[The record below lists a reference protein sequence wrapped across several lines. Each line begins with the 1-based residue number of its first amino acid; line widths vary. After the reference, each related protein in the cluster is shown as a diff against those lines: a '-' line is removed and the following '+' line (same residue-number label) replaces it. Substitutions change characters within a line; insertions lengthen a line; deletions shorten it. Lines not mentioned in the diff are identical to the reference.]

1 MKSQKSALLSSSS
14 AAVLSILSV
23 SAFSLLS
30 FDAYANCVTSGLTTT
45 CDGNPPNPWT
55 NGIGT
60 GPTDNGRTVEIEN
73 GATIEVGNINAIS
86 VGDNAVIKVFDGAT
100 VINSTILKVGDD
112 AGGKFGTGPNTIEFG
127 SNGTLF
133 VEKGGKVIET
143 GTSEQAET
151 VNIYGAGNT
160 VTNYGLIQAQS
171 SAAIW
176 FEHEVSGARNI
187 INNYG
192 TIEKLGGS
200 GSVIGSSGAAG
211 IDFTNYSG
219 AQVIGDLSFAD
230 GDDNLTFEPH
240 SVVTG
245 NINGGGGANNLYLQ
259 GAAGSSDTLPG
270 ALSNF
275 ATLIKQGEG
284 LWTAA
289 GSLSVFETVTVEN
302 GTLALTGDN
311 HGYTGNVIVKS
322 QGVLEARAQSLP
334 TKAVSNDN
342 VNNVVN
348 DGLLHFKQP
357 DDGTYIGQITGSG
370 MVEKT
375 GNGVL
380 TLSPVAPNGNTYTG
394 GTMVRGGTIAISADN
409 GLGAATGS
417 LTFDSGALKFDKSF
431 DLANTRAITLNAGGG
446 TIDTNGNTISIRQAI
461 TGGGSLTKAGAG
473 VLNLE
478 GANSYTGITSVNA
491 GALYINGNQS
501 AATQTTNVVT
511 GAMIGGVGTLGGI
524 LLVGDG
530 ATLAPG
536 RQGEIPGTLTIN
548 NTLILNNG
556 SILDYNF
563 GQANVV
569 GGALNDHTIVNGNL
583 ILDGTINVKT
593 TPGGSFDPGV
603 YRVISYSG
611 SLTNNG
617 LEIGQVPAT
626 GYYVQ
631 TSVDKQVNLINTSG
645 LTLNYWDGGD
655 ATKKNNGLVDGGA
668 GTWQNSKGNDNWTIS
683 DGSLNAPFS
692 DGSIAIFMG
701 KAGDVTVDNSL
712 GEVRVSGMQF
722 ASEGYVVQDGTITM
736 VTAPSTTIRV
746 GDGTAAGAAF
756 TATINSDLTG
766 DSRLVKT
773 DLGTLVLGGTNS
785 YTGGTSI
792 NGGTLQISADNNL
805 GEATGD
811 LSMNGGTLHTT
822 SDMEVDRVTV
832 LEKLGGTIETD
843 DGTTLNYIA
852 NIDGSG
858 SLTKT
863 GNGTL
868 VLAGTNSYVGGTAI
882 NGGTIEISHD
892 ANLGDV
898 AGPLGINGGTLLTT
912 ADIDMNRTI
921 TIGANDG
928 TIDTSSDTTLTQN
941 GDIDGDGALTKT
953 GDGML
958 VLTGT
963 GTYAGG
969 SIIKEGTL
977 QLGDGGTSGSITG
990 DVTNDG
996 ILAFKRADMF
1006 SFDGVISGN
1015 GDVRQ
1020 LGEGT
1025 TVFTQKSD
1033 YTGSTV
1039 VEAGTLAAGG
1049 ENIFSNTSDFNVS
1062 VDGTLALNDFNQTL
1076 KSLTNAGSIDL
1087 GRNADTTLTV
1097 SGNYTGN
1104 GGIVMIGTVLGDDAS
1119 PTDKLVIS
1127 GDAVGNGVL
1136 AVRNV
1141 GGAGAQ
1147 TSEGIKIVDVG
1158 GASDATFTL
1167 RGDYEFQGKP
1177 AVVGGAYAYQ
1187 LYKNGKS
1194 TPTDGD
1200 WYLRSQLIDPT
1211 EPDNPDNL
1219 NNPDNPPLYQA
1230 GVASYE
1236 TYPQVLLGLNSLPT
1250 LQQRVGNRYWS
1261 GRGNRLIAQ
1270 GADPIGTPYAAP
1282 KEAGITTEGDAVW
1295 GRIEGSHNRMEP
1307 QASISGTTYDE
1318 NILKLQ
1324 AGLDGLFAENEN
1336 GKLIGSMTLQ
1346 YVRGKTKTYSVHG
1359 HGEISTNGY
1368 GFGGTLTWYGDNG
1381 FYLDGQG
1388 QVTWYRSDLDSL
1400 LASTNL
1406 VSGNNG
1412 FGYALS
1418 VEGGKHIAL
1427 GSAWSLTPQ
1436 AQLVY
1441 SNVDFDD
1448 FIDVFGAHVSLDKGD
1463 SLQGRLGLILDHE
1476 NSWQNANGML
1486 NRTHVYGIANL
1497 YYEFLE
1503 GTKVDVAGTSFAS
1516 RNDRV
1521 WGGIGIGGSYNWN
1534 DDKYSIYGEGLVN
1547 TSLNNFADSY
1557 SIKGQLGFRVKW

>member
-1 MKSQKSALLSSSS
+1 ML
-14 AAVLSILSV
+14 V
-23 SAFSLLS
+23 
-30 FDAYANCVTSGLTTT
+30 D
-45 CDGNPPNPWT
+45 
-55 NGIGT
+55 
-60 GPTDNGRTVEIEN
+60 E
-73 GATIEVGNINAIS
+73 
-86 VGDNAVIKVFDGAT
+86 
-100 VINSTILKVGDD
+100 
-112 AGGKFGTGPNTIEFG
+112 
-127 SNGTLF
+127 
-133 VEKGGKVIET
+133 GGKVIET
-143 GTSEQAET
+143 GTSKQAEA
-151 VNIYGAGNT
+151 VNVFGAGNT
-160 VTNYGLIQAQS
+160 VTNRGLIQSVS

-176 FEHEVSGARNI
+176 FEHQVTGTRNV

-211 IDFTNYSG
+211 IDFTNYGG
-219 AQVIGDLSFAD
+219 AKVIGDLSFAD

-245 NINGGGGANNLYLQ
+245 NINGGGGTNNLYLQ
-259 GAAGSSDTLPG
+259 GSAGSEDVLPG

-284 LWTAA
+284 RWTAA

-311 HGYTGNVIVKS
+311 NGYTGNVIVKS
-322 QGVLEARAQSLP
+322 QGVLEAQAKSLP
-334 TKAVSNDN
+334 TKADSNAN
-342 VNNVVN
+342 VKNVVN
-348 DGLLHFKQP
+348 DGILHFEQP

-370 MVEKT
+370 TVEKT

-380 TLSPVAPNGNTYTG
+380 TLAPAAPDGNTYTG
-394 GTMVRGGTIAISADN
+394 GTTIHGGTIAVSADN
-409 GLGAATGS
+409 GLGGPTGS
-417 LTFDSGALKFDKSF
+417 LTFDSGILKLDKSF
-431 DLANTRAITLNAGGG
+431 NLADTRAITLNAGGG
-446 TIDTNGNTISIRQAI
+446 TIDTNGNTTNVFQSI
-461 TGGGSLTKAGAG
+461 TGAGALTKVGAG
-473 VLNLE
+473 VLNLL
-478 GANSYTGITSVNA
+478 GDNTYTGSTAVAAGTLYVN
-491 GALYINGNQS
+491 GDQS
-501 AATQTTNVVT
+501 AATGVVSVQS
-511 GAMIGGVGTLGGI
+511 GATIGGDGTIGGA
-524 LLVGDG
+524 LNVFNA

-536 RQGEIPGTLTIN
+536 RAGGIPGTLTIKN
-548 NTLILNNG
+548 SLNLFDG
-556 SILDYNF
+556 SILEYSL

-569 GGALNDHTIVNGNL
+569 GGALNDHIVVDGNL
-583 ILDGTINVKT
+583 VLGGGTINVET
-593 TPGGSFDPGV
+593 TQGGSFDPGI
-603 YRVISYSG
+603 YRIISYTG
-611 SLTNNG
+611 TLYDNKLKVG
-617 LEIGQVPAT
+617 RIPAT
-626 GYYVQ
+626 NYYVQ
-631 TSVDKQVNLINTSG
+631 TSVAKQVNLVNTSG
-645 LTLNYWDGGD
+645 LTLNYWDGYAGP
-655 ATKKNNGLVDGGA
+655 KNNGVVDGGA
-668 GTWQNSKGNDNWTIS
+668 GTWQNSNGNDNWTTI
-683 DGSLNAPFS
+683 DGTPNAPFS
-692 DGSIAIFMG
+692 DGSFAIFMA
-701 KAGDVTVDNSL
+701 KAGVVTVDKNPAL
-712 GEVRVSGMQF
+712 GDVRVSGIQF
-722 ASEGYVVQDGTITM
+722 ASDGYIVQGGTIRM
-736 VTAPSTTIRV
+736 VTVPSTTIRV
-746 GDGTAAGAAF
+746 GDGTAVGAAF

-766 DSRLVKT
+766 DTRLVKT
-773 DLGTLVLGGTNS
+773 DLGTLVLGGANS

-792 NGGTLQISADNNL
+792 TGGTLQISANKNL
-805 GEATGD
+805 GEAAGD
-811 LSMNGGTLHTT
+811 LSINGGTLHTT
-822 SDMEVDRVTV
+822 ADMEIDRATV
-832 LEKLGGTIETD
+832 LENLGATIETD
-843 DGTTLNYIA
+843 DGTTLNHIA
-852 NIDGSG
+852 NIDGPG

-868 VLAGTNSYVGGTAI
+868 ALAGTNSYAGGTTI
-882 NGGTIEISHD
+882 DGGTIEISHD

-912 ADIDMNRTI
+912 ADIDMGRTI
-921 TIGANDG
+921 TIGVNDG
-928 TIDTSSDTTLTQN
+928 TIDTSSNTTLTQN
-941 GDIDGDGALTKT
+941 GNIDGDGALTKT
-953 GDGML
+953 GDGTL
-958 VLTGT
+958 VLTGS

-990 DVTNDG
+990 DVANDG
-996 ILAFKRADMF
+996 TLAFKHVDMF

-1020 LGEGT
+1020 LGEGI
-1025 TVFTQKSD
+1025 TVFTHKSD

-1049 ENIFSNTSDFNVS
+1049 EDIFSGASDFNVLA
-1062 VDGTLALNDFNQTL
+1062 DGTLALNGFSQTL
-1076 KSLTNAGSIDL
+1076 KSLTNAGNVDL

-1097 SGNYTGN
+1097 EGNYVGTG
-1104 GGIVMIGTVLGDDAS
+1104 GTVMIGTVLGDDTS
-1119 PTDKLVIS
+1119 QTDKLVIA

-1141 GGAGAQ
+1141 GGTGAQ
-1147 TSEGIKIVDVG
+1147 TSEGIKIVEVG

-1200 WYLRSQLIDPT
+1200 WYLRSELIAPVIK
-1211 EPDNPDNL
+1211 
-1219 NNPDNPPLYQA
+1219 PPLYQA
-1230 GVASYE
+1230 GIASYE
-1236 TYPQVLLGLNSLPT
+1236 TYPQALLGLNSLPT

-1307 QASISGTTYDE
+1307 QTSISGTTYDE

-1359 HGEISTNGY
+1359 DGEISTDGY
-1368 GFGGTLTWYGDNG
+1368 GFGGALTWYGDNG

-1406 VSGNNG
+1406 VSGNDG

-1476 NSWQNANGML
+1476 NSWQNTNGML
-1486 NRTHVYGIANL
+1486 NRMHVYGIANL
-1497 YYEFLE
+1497 YYEFLG

-1534 DDKYSIYGEGLVN
+1534 DDKYSIYGESLVN

>member
-30 FDAYANCVTSGLTTT
+30 FDAYADCVTNNLTTT
-45 CDGNPPNPWT
+45 CNTNPPNPWT
-55 NGIGT
+55 SRIGT
-60 GPTDNGRTVEIEN
+60 GRTDNGRTVEVEK
-73 GATIEVGNINAIS
+73 GAIVNVAGTNAIS
-86 VGDNAVIKVFDGAT
+86 IGDNI
-100 VINSTILKVGDD
+100 VINVRDGGTVTNAVTPTSVGL
-112 AGGKFGTGPNTIEFG
+112 FGTGPDTIEFG
-127 SNGTLF
+127 SNGTLL

-143 GTSEQAET
+143 GQSGVT
-151 VNIYGAGNT
+151 VGTRGEAVNVHGPGNII
-160 VTNYGLIQAQS
+160 TNYGLIQSES

-176 FEHEVSGARNI
+176 FQDETTGAKNI
-187 INNYG
+187 IHNYG
-192 TIEKLGGS
+192 TIEKVGGAS
-200 GSVIGSSGAAG
+200 DVIGSTGGAG
-211 IDFTNYSG
+211 IDFTNYGG
-219 AQVIGDLSFAD
+219 AKVIGDLSFAG
-230 GDDNLTFEPH
+230 GDDNLTFEPG

-245 NINGGGGANNLYLQ
+245 NINGGGGTNNLYLQ
-259 GAAGSSDTLPG
+259 GSAGSSDVLPG

-284 LWTAA
+284 LWTAT

-311 HGYTGNVIVKS
+311 HGYTGNVIVKN
-322 QGVLEARAQSLP
+322 QGVLQAQAKSLP
-334 TKAVSNDN
+334 TKADSNAN
-342 VNNVVN
+342 INNVVN
-348 DGLLHFKQP
+348 DGLLHFEQP

-370 MVEKT
+370 AVEKT
-375 GNGVL
+375 GNGIL
-380 TLSPVAPNGNTYTG
+380 TLAPVAPDGNTYTG
-394 GTMVRGGTIAISADN
+394 GTKISGGTIVVSADN
-409 GLGAATGS
+409 GLGGPTGS
-417 LTFDSGALKFDKSF
+417 LTFDSGTLKLDKSF
-431 DLANTRAITLNAGGG
+431 DLADTRAITLNAGGG
-446 TIDTNGNTISIRQAI
+446 TIDTNGNTTNVLQSI
-461 TGGGSLTKAGAG
+461 TGTGALTKVGAG
-473 VLNLE
+473 VLNLL
-478 GANSYTGITSVNA
+478 GNNTYTGSTAVAAGTLYVN
-491 GALYINGNQS
+491 GDQS
-501 AATQTTNVVT
+501 AATGVVSVQS
-511 GAMIGGVGTLGGI
+511 GATIGGDGTIGGTLN
-524 LLVGDG
+524 VFNG

-536 RQGEIPGTLTIN
+536 RAGGIPGTLTIKN
-548 NTLILNNG
+548 SLNLFND
-556 SILDYNF
+556 SILEYSL

-569 GGALNDHTIVNGNL
+569 GGPRNDLIVVEGNL
-583 ILDGTINVKT
+583 ILGGTINVKT
-593 TPGGSFDPGV
+593 TQGGAFDPGI
-603 YRVISYSG
+603 YRIISYTG
-611 SLTNNG
+611 TLNDNK
-617 LEIGQVPAT
+617 LKVGQIPAT
-626 GYYVQ
+626 NYYVQ
-631 TSVDKQVNLINTSG
+631 TSVAKQVNLVNTSG
-645 LTLNYWDGGD
+645 LTLNYWDGYAGP
-655 ATKKNNGLVDGGA
+655 KNNGVVDGGA
-668 GTWQNSKGNDNWTIS
+668 GTWQNSNGNDNWTTI

-692 DGSIAIFMG
+692 DGSIAIFMA
-701 KAGDVTVDNSL
+701 KAGVVTVDKNPAL
-712 GEVRVSGMQF
+712 GDVRVSGIQF
-722 ASEGYVVQDGTITM
+722 ASDGYIVQEGTIRM

-766 DSRLVKT
+766 DSRLVKA
-773 DLGTLVLGGTNS
+773 DLGTLVLGGANS

-792 NGGTLQISADNNL
+792 TGGTLQISSNQNL
-805 GEATGD
+805 GEAAGD
-811 LSMNGGTLHTT
+811 LSINDGTLHTT
-822 SDMEVDRVTV
+822 ADMEIDRATV
-832 LEKLGGTIETD
+832 LENLGATIETD
-843 DGTTLNYIA
+843 DGTTLNHIA
-852 NIDGSG
+852 NIDGPG

-868 VLAGTNSYVGGTAI
+868 MLAGTNSYAGGTTI
-882 NGGTIEISHD
+882 NGGTIAISHD

-912 ADIDMNRTI
+912 ADIDMGRTI

-928 TIDTSSDTTLTQN
+928 TIDTNSNTTLTQN
-941 GDIDGDGALTKT
+941 GNIDGDGALTKT
-953 GDGML
+953 GDGTL
-958 VLTGT
+958 VLTGS

-990 DVTNDG
+990 NVTNDG
-996 ILAFKRADMF
+996 TLAFKHVDMF

-1020 LGEGT
+1020 LGEGI
-1025 TVFTQKSD
+1025 TVFTHKSD

-1049 ENIFSNTSDFNVS
+1049 EDIFSDTSDFNVLA
-1062 VDGTLALNDFNQTL
+1062 DGTLALNGFSQTL
-1076 KSLTNAGSIDL
+1076 KSLTNAGNVDL

-1097 SGNYTGN
+1097 EGNYVGTG
-1104 GGIVMIGTVLGDDAS
+1104 GTVMIGTVLGDDTS
-1119 PTDKLVIS
+1119 QTDKLVIA
-1127 GDAVGNGVL
+1127 GDAVGNGIL
-1136 AVRNV
+1136 AVTNV
-1141 GGAGAQ
+1141 GGNGAQ
-1147 TSEGIKIVDVG
+1147 TSEGIKIVEVG

-1200 WYLRSQLIDPT
+1200 WYLRSELFAPVIK
-1211 EPDNPDNL
+1211 
-1219 NNPDNPPLYQA
+1219 PPLYQA
-1230 GVASYE
+1230 GIASYE
-1236 TYPQVLLGLNSLPT
+1236 TYPQALLGLNSLPT

-1261 GRGNRLIAQ
+1261 GRGNRLIVQ

-1359 HGEISTNGY
+1359 DGEISTDGY
-1368 GFGGTLTWYGDNG
+1368 GFGGALTWYGDNG

-1406 VSGNNG
+1406 VSGNDG

-1448 FIDVFGAHVSLDKGD
+1448 FIDVFGSHVSLDKGD

-1486 NRTHVYGIANL
+1486 NRMHVYGIANL
-1497 YYEFLE
+1497 YYEFLG
-1503 GTKVDVAGTSFAS
+1503 GTKVDVAGISFAS

-1534 DDKYSIYGEGLVN
+1534 DDKYSIYGESLVN